1 MSWDLHFY
9 DQNIPCLAACPV
21 HTNAGMYVAAIADG
35 NDELAYLTAR
45 LPNPFASVCGRVC
58 AAPCEDACRRGEID
72 RPIAIRALKRF
83 VTEKYGT
90 ETGSDT
96 WKTVAHPPTAERP
109 ESVGVVGGGPAGL
122 AAAHDLRKWGYQV
135 TVYEATD
142 KLGGAMWLGI
152 PEYRL
157 DRTVLQRDIDAI
169 VGLGVDVE
177 YDTRLGDDVTLEEL
191 RERHDALFLAIG
203 ATLGRGLDIEGND
216 GDGVFRAIEFLINM
230 NRGFQV
236 DVGDRVVVVGGGDVA
251 MDAARTAL
259 RADEYA
265 AATGAEASETEG
277 GATSRGDEGES
288 TEGGVAPTSRRRL
301 RGLLNR
307 LSPKDSAP
315 GPTGSHGV
323 TPTRRLE
330 PEEEASSLQVAFDVA
345 RSAAR
350 AGARDITVVSLE
362 NRKEMP
368 AHEFEIEEA
377 EREGIRFLHRRG
389 PARIVT
395 TDDNLV
401 SGLETIGCISVFND
415 EGRFAP
421 EFDTADR
428 SVLPADTVI
437 LAIGQAIDLDALG
450 SNGPEISPR
459 RTISID
465 PETGRTSID
474 GIWSGGD
481 AAKGPR
487 TLIDAIADGRKSAE
501 DIHRYFGGELP
512 DRMEGRMEIAE
523 DFHRLDDT
531 YDRYDRVEVPTL
543 DTGRRIGLAE
553 VETGFTEEMARLEAS
568 RCLRCFGNIL
578 LDVQKCVLCALCSD
592 VCPVD
597 VISLVPAQQVDVTAR
612 ESTALLLDEERC
624 IRCALCIDRCP
635 TDALSMGVWTGVG
648 VPA

>member
-1 MSWDLHFY
+1 MTWELSFY

-35 NDELAYLTAR
+35 ADELAYLTAR

-72 RPIAIRALKRF
+72 RPIAIRALKRY
-83 VTEKYGT
+83 VTERYGT
-90 ETGSDT
+90 EVEGSDT
-96 WKTVAHPPTAERP
+96 WVKVAPPPATERP
-109 ESVGVVGGGPAGL
+109 QSIGIVGGGPAGM
-122 AAAHDLRKWGYQV
+122 AAAHDLRRWGYQV
-135 TVYEATD
+135 TVYEATE

-169 VGLGVDVE
+169 IDLGVVVE
-177 YDTRLGDDVTLEEL
+177 YNTRMGPDVTLDTL
-191 RERHDALFLAIG
+191 RRRHDAIFLAIG

-216 GDGVFRAIEFLINM
+216 ADGVFRAIEFLINM

-265 AATGAEASETEG
+265 ATMQQADLDPA
-277 GATSRGDEGES
+277 DESS
-288 TEGGVAPTSRRRL
+288 T
-301 RGLLNR
+301 
-307 LSPKDSAP
+307 
-315 GPTGSHGV
+315 
-323 TPTRRLE
+323 
-330 PEEEASSLQVAFDVA
+330 LQVAFDAA
-345 RSAAR
+345 RTAAR

-377 EREGIRFLHRRG
+377 EKEGIRFVHRRG
-389 PARIVT
+389 PSRIVT
-395 TDDNLV
+395 TGENRV
-401 SGLETIGCISVFND
+401 AGLETIKCISVFDD

-421 EFDTADR
+421 EFDTDDK
-428 SVLPADTVI
+428 SILDADTVI
-437 LAIGQAIDLDALG
+437 LAIGQAIDLEALG
-450 SNGPEISPR
+450 TDAPAISPR
-459 RTISID
+459 RTIAID
-465 PETGRTSID
+465 QETGRTSIA

-501 DIHRYFGGELP
+501 DIHMFFGAEVA
-512 DRMEGRMEIAE
+512 DATQGRMEVVPG
-523 DFHRLDDT
+523 FHRLDDT

-568 RCLRCFGNIL
+568 RCLRCFANIL
-578 LDVQKCVLCALCSD
+578 LDIDKCVLCALCSD

-597 VISLVPAQQVDVTAR
+597 VISLVPAEQVDVTAKG
-612 ESTALLLDEERC
+612 STALLLDEQRC

-635 TDALSMGVWTGVG
+635 TDALSMGMWTGVG